1 MKFNLSR
8 YNRTKEASLRK
19 EISLLDLYPEGERE
33 ALEEY
38 GPVNPAEAAAETKLF
53 PEGDEIPDSLS
64 ELAQKIHEE
73 IRKEQETGTQ
83 RISEILQIQGT
94 EAEDKLRSAKGDGP
108 RFGRLLVLTAFHPN
122 PYVRWTGIHDFG
134 TEISALHLKYLLKD
148 PHAGIQSQAQWESE
162 RRATNSR
169 S

>member
-64 ELAQKIHEE
+64 ELAQKIHEDPQRAGDRNTKN
-73 IRKEQETGTQ
+73 IRNPPNTGN
-83 RISEILQIQGT
+83 
-94 EAEDKLRSAKGDGP
+94 RS
-108 RFGRLLVLTAFHPN
+108 
-122 PYVRWTGIHDFG
+122 
-134 TEISALHLKYLLKD
+134 
-148 PHAGIQSQAQWESE
+148 
-162 RRATNSR
+162 RR
-169 S
+169 